1 MALSAAREGAA
12 LTPLAVAERLSLYSN
27 ASSVSAS
34 EAAEIAGF
42 GTWPVQRLYEL
53 GARDEALAVGY
64 LAGRDRYLAEIE
76 AGVTPDPSWLA
87 KPRIDYQLKLV
98 VPVLQQR
105 RAESDAKALLLRLQA
120 VPADWA
126 SANAEELMMLAAIA
140 GEGEQVEA
148 IFNDAVRDLDRSED
162 MATWAALQLVIGRR
176 AADAELRRDRTNPQS
191 P

>member
-1 MALSAAREGAA
+1 M
-12 LTPLAVAERLSLYSN
+12 
-27 ASSVSAS
+27 
-34 EAAEIAGF
+34 
-42 GTWPVQRLYEL
+42 
-53 GARDEALAVGY
+53 
-64 LAGRDRYLAEIE
+64 
-76 AGVTPDPSWLA
+76 TPDPSWLA